1 MNDTINDFCTNTVG
15 ALGKKYSREMAD
27 KVKAAFQE
35 EDITMVR
42 EVIKVV
48 KAGAMSKDEITA
60 SFRAGYSALL
70 AIRFTEAIYAI
81 VDNPNLTVHKALIAT
96 EEDKKDDKKTEKAK
110 EKAEK
115 EETVE
120 EKTTILT
127 KKEKS

>member
-1 MNDTINDFCTNTVG
+1 
-15 ALGKKYSREMAD
+15 
-27 KVKAAFQE
+27 
-35 EDITMVR
+35 MVR

-70 AIRFTEAIYAI
+70 AIRFTEAIAI

-110 EKAEK
+110 EKAERK
-115 EETVE
+115 RLSK
-120 EKTTILT
+120 KTTILT
-127 KKEKS
+127 KRRKKLRPWKRRLRR